1 MGDKHL
7 IDHPDGLEPGR
18 QVADKVISAV
28 STGALLYFL
37 VLITLGIWYFAGGY
51 FAESV
56 FSWRH
61 LEASVTILLQ
71 LAGVA
76 LGSLLLLL
84 AWSEYNFRMY
94 ANRTR
99 RRATPPVKQAEV
111 AEFFGV
117 AAADVSLAQ
126 TAKSMVFRTAE
137 GMYSICE
144 LDGRCVK
151 LRRVET
157 DPADES

>member
-1 MGDKHL
+1 M
-7 IDHPDGLEPGR
+7 
-18 QVADKVISAV
+18 
-28 STGALLYFL
+28 
-37 VLITLGIWYFAGGY
+37 LITLGIWYFVGGY

-84 AWSEYNFRMY
+84 AWSEYNFRLY
-94 ANRTR
+94 AHRTR
-99 RRATPPVKQAEV
+99 RQATPPVKQEEV

-117 AAADVSLAQ
+117 AAADVIRAQ
-126 TAKSMVFRTAE
+126 SAKSMVFRTTE

-144 LDGRCVK
+144 IDGRCIK

-157 DPADES
+157 DPADEV